1 MKKLSKLKKNKFN
14 KTVLKNGLRIVTVPM
29 RSNQTVTV
37 LVLVEAGSKYEPKE
51 INGISHFL
59 EHLCFKGTNKRPKA
73 ADISYALDSIG
84 SQSNAFTGQEYTGYY
99 AKSHHKNLSD
109 IVDVISDI
117 YINSTFPRE
126 ELEKEKG
133 VVIEEINMYEDLP
146 HTKVW
151 DVFTDLLYG
160 DQPAGRT
167 ILGSKKAVLSIDRKD
182 VVNYRK
188 KHYVA
193 QGTVVVVAGKFD
205 EKKVKKEVARAFSDI
220 SLSKKHKKPKVQ
232 EKQSTPQIRVHK
244 KKTDQTH
251 IALGFRSEHMH
262 SPDRWPLSVLSAILG
277 GGMSSR
283 LFQKLREELG
293 LCYYVRASQNSYTDH
308 GHFAISAGTGHDRA
322 FEAIEAMLEEVRKI
336 STTKVGERELKKAK
350 RFVLGN
356 FSLGLESSDELADYY
371 GFQVLFKKKVLLPDE
386 VSQSIQKVNAEDVLR
401 VARKIFREN
410 RLNLALVGPI
420 DKIHEKRIEKLLRL

>member
-1 MKKLSKLKKNKFN
+1 MKKNAKFN

-59 EHLCFKGTNKRPKA
+59 EHLCFKGTSKRPKA

-99 AKSHHKNLSD
+99 AKSHHKNLPE
-109 IVDVISDI
+109 IIDVISDI
-117 YINSTFPRE
+117 FINPTFPE
-126 ELEKEKG
+126 KELEKEKG
-133 VVIEEINMYEDLP
+133 VVVEEINMYEDLP
-146 HTKVW
+146 HTRVW

-167 ILGSKKAVLSIDRKD
+167 ILGSKKAIHSINRKD
-182 VVNYRK
+182 VINYRK

-193 QGTVVVVAGKFD
+193 QGTVVVIAGKFD
-205 EKKVKKEVARAFSDI
+205 EKKAKTEVIRAFSNI
-220 SLSKKHKKPKVQ
+220 SSSKKHKKPKVQ
-232 EKQSTPQIRVHK
+232 ERQIAPQLKFYK

-251 IALGFRSEHMH
+251 MVLGFRSEDMY
-262 SPDRWPLSVLSAILG
+262 SSDRWPLSLLSAILG

-283 LFQKLREELG
+283 LFQKLREDLG
-293 LCYYVRASQNSYTDH
+293 LCYYVRSAQNSYTDH
-308 GHFAISAGTGHDRA
+308 GHFTISAGTGHSRTL
-322 FEAIEAMLEEVRKI
+322 EAIEAVLEEVRKV

-350 RFVLGN
+350 QFVLGN

-371 GFQVLFKKKVLLPDE
+371 GFQALFKKKTLLPDE
-386 VSQSIQKVNAEDVLR
+386 VSQNIQKVKAEDVLR
-401 VARKIFREN
+401 AARKVFQN
-410 RLNLALVGPI
+410 KHLNLALVGPI
-420 DKIHEKRIEKLLRL
+420 NKGQEKRIEKLLRL